1 MDQVIQQ
8 NLYYI
13 QYRLGETHHGTSEK
27 FISFKNNVWQKEIY
41 LNYTTPNATFMTLSA
56 NKINTSRLSA
66 NQRLRSKHP
75 FENPPEFRF
84 KLKL

>member
-13 QYRLGETHHGTSEK
+13 QYRLGETHGTSEK

-41 LNYTTPNATFMTLSA
+41 LNYTTPNASSMTLSA

-66 NQRLRSKHP
+66 NQRLCSKHR
-75 FENPPEFRF
+75 FENPPEFRS